1 VVEAVSVIE
10 VGVPALTVTVVVG
23 VLTVPEAALIV
34 VVQMPVMVFTG
45 VTRPVEL
52 IVAQAVVLELQL
64 TFPVKFCVEPSL
76 NVPVAAICNVWE
88 VVMVWSCGPIAIEES
103 VGFTKKPVHPV
114 AMAKSKKA
122 QPAAISEYLRS
133 KFRINEDPAT
143 KGVSNPFHPTAH
155 KNCSRETRQEIGH
168 CTNVCHTLLER
179 RTASRPTLAEGISR
193 HFRSIQPFLAVP
205 RRGLGQD
212 RMFLDRNVFPHFYPR
227 RSARSV
233 TGS

>member
-133 KFRINEDPAT
+133 KFRIKKTPRQRAFQTRFTQQLTKIVAERLGRKSDTVPTCATPCLSVERHLGLLLRKEFPAIF
-143 KGVSNPFHPTAH
+143 GRFSPFWQSPVGGSDRIE
-155 KNCSRETRQEIGH
+155 CS
-168 CTNVCHTLLER
+168 
-179 RTASRPTLAEGISR
+179 
-193 HFRSIQPFLAVP
+193 
-205 RRGLGQD
+205 
-212 RMFLDRNVFPHFYPR
+212 
-227 RSARSV
+227 
-233 TGS
+233 